1 MISMRIAHLQSKLL
15 AAAMAAVFVV
25 PYTAPIVCRVLGRM
39 GGEMEMTADAA
50 TATVQAPTSGVIG
63 CTLNECGLPQAAPVA
78 FVLDVEQ
85 RVATVWAEFPALPS
99 AHPNN
104 ALVPRTPPPQV

>member
-1 MISMRIAHLQSKLL
+1 MRIAHRQSTLL
-15 AAAMAAVFVV
+15 AAAMAAVFVL

-50 TATVQAPTSGVIG
+50 AATIQAPGSGG
-63 CTLNECGLPQAAPVA
+63 LCCTLNECGLPQVAPVA
-78 FVLDVEQ
+78 FALDVEQ
-85 RVATVWAEFPALPS
+85 RVATVWGEFPALTS
-99 AHPNN
+99 AHATS